1 MQRLIFESSPAFIL
15 LCLVLGVVYA
25 YVLYQTKHTWSK
37 RANLTLFAVRAV
49 IVALISF
56 LLIGPVLKLT
66 NNIFEKSTLVFLVDN
81 STSLKGNVDSL
92 KLQNELNE
100 TTKRLREQ
108 GYDIV
113 WKDLS
118 GKEIDKIKFEN
129 KSSDLNGALRNV
141 TSDYEGKNLTGIVV
155 LTDGIYNSGA
165 SPLYAPWHVPIT
177 TIGIGDTIEHADLIL
192 KNVAYNEIA
201 YQGNRF
207 PVRAEVAIQNM
218 PNQEVTVSIF
228 KNGSVLNQQ
237 RKNTDKKSLL
247 QFDFLADAKDKGI
260 QRWDVLVEPSTQET
274 NLKNNRASIF
284 VEVVEGR
291 KKILVIAPSP
301 HSDIKALRSVVE
313 KNPNYEFIFHI
324 PGVTK
329 TDQALL
335 QPAGAEL
342 VIFHQAFDQDA
353 KTAGLFSQLSKGKS
367 SMLLIIGNKTNLRL
381 LQANEVPLNFI
392 NPTQKDEATP
402 IVNSSF
408 HDFEFSENSNSI
420 FSRYP
425 PVQVPFGKFSYPA
438 NAQVLLYQRIGSVAT
453 DRPMLLSWEDNGRKV
468 AAFIGDGLWK
478 WRLDEFS
485 TSEKTEIFD
494 ETFSKLIQYLSTA
507 EDKRKFRFFPIQ
519 NEFTDASP
527 VIFEG
532 QVYNDLFEKIYG
544 NKIDLKLIDDKGKT
558 STYNYTLSPGGE
570 RYRVGGLKEGAYRF
584 TATTEINSKREIV
597 SGQFLVKEQNI
608 EPLNA
613 VADFGLLRK
622 LSKAT
627 GGKFYNSNNW
637 NQLVTDFKKT
647 EPKELIHSDE
657 SFNPLI
663 HVKWFF
669 YLLLLLISTEW
680 FSRKYLGSY

>member
-15 LCLVLGVVYA
+15 ICALLGLAYA
-25 YVLYQTKHTWSK
+25 YALYRGKHTWNK
-37 RANLTLFAVRAV
+37 RVNQLLFAARAI
-49 IVALISF
+49 IVALVSF

-81 STSLKGNVDSL
+81 STSLRESTDSL

-100 TTKRLREQ
+100 TTKQLRDQ
-108 GYDIV
+108 GYDV
-113 WKDLS
+113 VLKDLS
-118 GKEIDKIKFEN
+118 GKDIDKIKFEN
-129 KSSDLNGALRNV
+129 KSSDLNGALRSI
-141 TSDYEGKNLTGIVV
+141 TSDYEGKNLAGIVV
-155 LTDGIYNSGA
+155 VTDGIYNSGA
-165 SPLYAPWHVPIT
+165 SPLYTPWHVPIT
-177 TIGIGDTIEHADLIL
+177 TVGIGDTIEHADLIL
-192 KNVAYNEIA
+192 KNVAYNKIA

-207 PVRAEVAIQNM
+207 PVRAEVAIQNI
-218 PNQEVTVSIF
+218 PNQDVTVSIF
-228 KNGSVLNQQ
+228 HNGSRLIQQ
-237 RKNTDKKSLL
+237 KKNTEKKSLL

-260 QRWDVLVEPSTQET
+260 QRWDVLVEPMAHET
-274 NLKNNRASIF
+274 NLKNNHASIF
-284 VEVVEGR
+284 VDVVEGR

-301 HSDIKALRSVVE
+301 HPDIKALRAVVE
-313 KNPNYEFIFHI
+313 KNPNYEFVLHI

-329 TDQALL
+329 TDPALL
-335 QPAGAEL
+335 QPGAEEL
-342 VIFHQAFDQDA
+342 VIFQQAFDQET
-353 KTAGLFSQLSKGKS
+353 KTLNLFSQLSKGKS
-367 SMLLIIGNKTNLRL
+367 SILFVIGNKTNLRL
-381 LQANEVPLNFI
+381 LQANGIPLNFI
-392 NPTQKDEATP
+392 NPNQKDEATP

-408 HDFEFSENSNSI
+408 HDFEFAENSNAV

-425 PVQVPFGKFSYPA
+425 PVQVPFGKFSYPP
-438 NAQVLLYQRIGSVAT
+438 NAQVLFYQRIGSVAT

-485 TSEKTEIFD
+485 TTEKTEIFD
-494 ETFSKLIQYLSTA
+494 ETFSNLIQYLSTA

-519 NEFTDASP
+519 NEFTDSSP

-532 QVYNDLFEKIYG
+532 QVYNNLFEKIYG
-544 NKIDLKLIDDKGKT
+544 NKIDLKLTDEKGKT
-558 STYNYTLSPGGE
+558 SSYNYTLSPGGE

-584 TATTEINSKREIV
+584 TATTEINSKREMV

-608 EPLNA
+608 EPLNV

-627 GGKFYNSNNW
+627 GGKFYNANRF
-637 NQLVTDFKKT
+637 NQLTADFKKT
-647 EPKELIHSDE
+647 EPKELIHSEE

-669 YLLLLLISTEW
+669 FLLLLLISTEW